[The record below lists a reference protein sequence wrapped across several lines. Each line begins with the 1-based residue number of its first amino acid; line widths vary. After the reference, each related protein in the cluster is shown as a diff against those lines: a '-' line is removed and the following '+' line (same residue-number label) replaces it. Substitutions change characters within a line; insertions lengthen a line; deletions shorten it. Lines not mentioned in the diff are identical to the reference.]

1 LPVDLAMTLVEV
13 VGGRVINMYGP
24 TETTVWSS
32 AYVVRG
38 TETGT
43 IPIGRPVA
51 NTSFHV
57 LAPDLTPVPIGIAG
71 ELCIGGAGVA
81 LGYLGAPELTAG
93 RFTAIG
99 YRTGDLV
106 RLRADG
112 VVEFLGRIDRQIK
125 IRGHRIEPAE
135 IEAVLGAHPGVAAAA
150 VTVRTDGN
158 GEAFLVAHVSGADG
172 AAPDAAS
179 LRAHAERLLPPVMV
193 PSVFITIDA
202 LPLMPNGKLD
212 RAALPWPVHNAGA
225 ASAVHGPVS
234 SLEEKLLEIWRD
246 VLGRADA
253 GPTDNFF
260 DLGGHSLLAV
270 RVHERLCSA
279 LGSEVPLTEL
289 FQYPTVRSLAS
300 ALERAHRDSVA
311 TDVSLRRDARWR
323 AQMRHA
329 ASSR

>member
-1 LPVDLAMTLVEV
+1 
-13 VGGRVINMYGP
+13 
-24 TETTVWSS
+24 
-32 AYVVRG
+32 
-38 TETGT
+38 
-43 IPIGRPVA
+43 
-51 NTSFHV
+51 
-57 LAPDLTPVPIGIAG
+57 
-71 ELCIGGAGVA
+71 
-81 LGYLGAPELTAG
+81 
-93 RFTAIG
+93 
-99 YRTGDLV
+99 
-106 RLRADG
+106 
-112 VVEFLGRIDRQIK
+112 
-125 IRGHRIEPAE
+125 
-135 IEAVLGAHPGVAAAA
+135 
-150 VTVRTDGN
+150 
-158 GEAFLVAHVSGADG
+158 
-172 AAPDAAS
+172 
-179 LRAHAERLLPPVMV
+179 
-193 PSVFITIDA
+193 
-202 LPLMPNGKLD
+202 MPNGKLD

-329 ASSR
+329 ANSR